1 MQIDFQPYFEKYKAV
16 VAMADEVFERVQKEY
31 PDGVRCK
38 IKCADCCYA
47 LFDMTL
53 TEAIYINNQFNKL
66 IKGQERKKLIEK
78 TNQIDRKIYQ
88 IKKKAYKDKRAGK
101 NEVEIL
107 TELATKR
114 VRCPLLDDEDL
125 CTLYEHRPITCRLYG
140 IPTSISGISHTCG
153 KSGFV
158 EGKQYTTVNLDII
171 QNKLYETTFE
181 FVNNIKTRHVKMAEM
196 LVPVSMA
203 ILTNYDG
210 EYLGIAKPN
219 HAREKQG

>member
-78 TNQIDRKIYQ
+78 TNQVDRKIYQ
-88 IKKKAYKDKRAGK
+88 IKKKAYKDKRDGK
-101 NEVEIL
+101 NEVDIL
-107 TELATKR
+107 TELAAKR
-114 VRCPLLDDEDL
+114 AICPLLDDEDL

-153 KSGFV
+153 QSGFV
-158 EGKQYTTVNLDII
+158 EGKPYTTVNLDKI
-171 QNKLYETTFE
+171 QNRLYEIAFE
-181 FVNNIKTRHVKMAEM
+181 FVSQIKTKYVKMAEM

-210 EYLGIAKPN
+210 EYLGIAKPDK
-219 HAREKQG
+219 AREKQG